1 MKRLAALFFVWL
13 LCAVFPAAPAAE
25 ENTFRDAGE
34 LLKHWHT
41 AGFPDYVCGVW
52 STDGGTENLTISL
65 TDDEKGEAGKREI
78 LESVADGSTVTL
90 AYARFPRNELCE
102 AQEAVTRRFQA
113 YGLDTE
119 IFSAGLLE
127 QENVVEV
134 GLDLKNADEEM
145 KRFMEECQNAFGD
158 KIRFVQGSILQ
169 TTVST
174 HRNPTIVYGGLAAAA
189 ALFLLIGGMLY
200 MYRRRCGCVRRAD
213 GGTAVLAVPTYSGKQ
228 VEKMV
233 KSSTVVPPP
242 EMEESV
248 FSRISKP

>member
-1 MKRLAALFFVWL
+1 MKRLTVLLFVWF
-13 LCAVFPAAPAAE
+13 LCAAFPAALTAE
-25 ENTFRDAGE
+25 EGSFPDAGE

-52 STDGGTENLTISL
+52 STDGGSENLTISL

-78 LESVADGSTVTL
+78 LESVADDSTITL

-102 AQEAVTRRFQA
+102 AQKVVTERFQA

-145 KRFMEECQNAFGD
+145 KRFIEECQYTFGD
-158 KIRFVQGSILQ
+158 KIRFVQGSRIQ
-169 TTVST
+169 ATIGTDANFS
-174 HRNPTIVYGGLAAAA
+174 IVYGWLAAAA

-213 GGTAVLAVPTYSGKQ
+213 GGTAVLTVPVFSRKQ
-228 VEKMV
+228 IEKMV
-233 KSSTVVPPP
+233 KSNTVAPSP
-242 EMEESV
+242 ELDESV
-248 FSRISKP
+248 LSRISKP